1 MAGLEE
7 SRVIVVVGLGNMGL
21 ALARRLRMR
30 GRDVLGV
37 DPDPSRVTVWKVLSG
52 QAGVPTIDDVDW
64 PKVDRV
70 LLVVRTAQQLF
81 ETLAGVRK
89 QAEAAGLRAIPVH
102 VITTI
107 TPPEAKSLS
116 DYSSPALRLIENSI
130 TGGEAPALLG
140 IQTALLAGDFTPAD
154 VAFLRDGLMEEIVTF
169 EQFGEPALAK
179 LLNNLTCAYNLAAF
193 GAVVKLGAD
202 NGLDV
207 GKLSRV
213 IVHGSGESYSA
224 RTVFSMIGDLL
235 AKDVNLAKSF
245 IGDAPLV
252 DPDGIEA
259 QLADLRARL
268 ETPKSRS

>member
-1 MAGLEE
+1 
-7 SRVIVVVGLGNMGL
+7 VIVVVGLGNMGL

-64 PKVDRV
+64 PKVERV

-89 QAEAAGLRAIPVH
+89 QAEAAGLRAIPLH

-268 ETPKSRS
+268 ETPKTRS

>member
-64 PKVDRV
+64 PKVERV

-89 QAEAAGLRAIPVH
+89 QAEAAGLRAIPLH

-268 ETPKSRS
+268 ESPKSRS

>member
-64 PKVDRV
+64 PKVERV

-89 QAEAAGLRAIPVH
+89 QAEAAGLRAIPLH

-245 IGDAPLV
+245 IGAAPLV

-268 ETPKSRS
+268 ETPKTRS